1 MIKDKTQTNNKL
13 NDALADLES
22 QVKDIEV
29 QKARLKKQI
38 SYIKKALD
46 AAANHQEKE
55 KKVFPGKVVQQ
66 SVVIG
71 TEIDG
76 NRSGTM

>member
-46 AAANHQEKE
+46 AAVNHQEKE
-55 KKVFPGKVVQQ
+55 KKVFPGNVVQQ